1 MGWKAAAGLLLL
13 AACGGGPTGGSEP
26 APVVTMEPPA
36 VTGAP
41 SLPPTSVAPTPEGLI
56 PVCDDIAWFTGP
68 EELYLDHPVY
78 VGNEMPINEVISY
91 ASTMEGFVE
100 AWIDRVHNGWVNVG
114 FTDVDLAAAQ
124 AELDDVFGGLGV
136 VAVDLPHSHAELE
149 EIRVRVQGVLPEGMD
164 ASNTHLLHGRVE
176 VWISVLDPGRIR
188 ALAEAVGDEP
198 VCVVGVPPE
207 EAVLPGP
214 QADAGDGWSYLGA
227 FDDTV
232 GALSVIGD
240 VAGYIDLW
248 ASFDAGNPPPVNFET
263 SVVLALEIGYSGS
276 CRVTRLD
283 GVEFSE
289 SAVRLE
295 INTVTDDLM
304 CTSDYNARTYLVALD
319 RDRLPAPPFTI
330 GSIDLPSGGQVID
343 DLREP
348 GSTPTELEPAPT
360 PEPVVGL
367 PTIVETGFPTT
378 ALLDLS
384 CGIEWVGELNRVSWH
399 TDTPLPGIW
408 LEEAGNGQVIEVT
421 VLVTEGPEPTLTLS
435 AAGHDVVYTPSP
447 PNPSPCLDDRP

>member
-1 MGWKAAAGLLLL
+1 
-13 AACGGGPTGGSEP
+13 
-26 APVVTMEPPA
+26 
-36 VTGAP
+36 
-41 SLPPTSVAPTPEGLI
+41 
-56 PVCDDIAWFTGP
+56 
-68 EELYLDHPVY
+68 
-78 VGNEMPINEVISY
+78 
-91 ASTMEGFVE
+91 
-100 AWIDRVHNGWVNVG
+100 
-114 FTDVDLAAAQ
+114 
-124 AELDDVFGGLGV
+124 
-136 VAVDLPHSHAELE
+136 AELE
-149 EIRVRVQGVLPEGMD
+149 EIRVRVQSVLPESMY

-214 QADAGDGWSYLGA
+214 QAPGGDGWSHLGA
-227 FDDTV
+227 FDHTI
-232 GALSVIGD
+232 GELSVVGD
-240 VAGYIDLW
+240 EAGYRDLW
-248 ASFDAGNPPPVNFET
+248 AAFDAGEPPTVDFAT
-263 SVVLALEIGYSGS
+263 SVVVGLEIGFSGS
-276 CRVTRLD
+276 CRETRLD
-283 GVEFSE
+283 EVVFTAD
-289 SAVRLE
+289 AVTLE
-295 INTVTDDLM
+295 VNTITDQMGCDG
-304 CTSDYNARTYLVALD
+304 DYNPRTYLVALA
-319 RDRLPAPPFTI
+319 RDRLPPPPFSV
-330 GSIDLPSGGQVID
+330 GQSGFGPGAGQVVD
-343 DLREP
+343 DLRQS
-348 GSTPTELEPAPT
+348 GTTAMALGPAPS